1 MAPLIA
7 VVIGLAVAF
16 LAGLVSVRAGVSGVV
31 IAQDQIIGI
40 THLVAGAI
48 AWRRRPDKATG
59 ALLTYLHPSAS
70 RRRPGRR
77 IDAAGGGLAGEV

>member
-31 IAQDQIIGI
+31 IAR
-40 THLVAGAI
+40 T
-48 AWRRRPDKATG
+48 RS
-59 ALLTYLHPSAS
+59 SAS
-70 RRRPGRR
+70 RTSSPAPSPGAGARTMRPGLCSR
-77 IDAAGGGLAGEV
+77 ISTPPPRDVGPDGGL

>member
-16 LAGLVSVRAGVSGVV
+16 LAGLVSVRAGASSVV
-31 IAQDQIIGI
+31 IAQDPIISI

-48 AWRRRPDKATG
+48 AWRRRPGNTTE
-59 ALLTYLHPSAS
+59 ALLTATRAQL
-70 RRRPGRR
+70 
-77 IDAAGGGLAGEV
+77 VTQ